1 AYWSL
6 KEESWNP
13 RDPFWKKSWK
23 YQGLQRVKFFLWLA
37 SKQKLL
43 TNVECVRRG
52 IGQNS
57 TCSVCGKEPEDTL
70 HVLRDCSAA
79 KGIWK
84 HIIPDNQLF
93 RFFFGTLD
101 DWFSI
106 NLDCHVKLSIRG
118 HELSHCSYRHTSDS
132 DITLGEMWVHLF
144 IDGVVANDN
153 GHVSAGG
160 VIRYHHGNWILGFTR
175 YLGRCS
181 IFEAELWGI

>member
-13 RDPFWKKSWK
+13 RDPFWKRSWK

-70 HVLRDCSAA
+70 YVLRDCSAA
-79 KGIWK
+79 KEIWK

-93 RFFFGTLD
+93 R
-101 DWFSI
+101 
-106 NLDCHVKLSIRG
+106 
-118 HELSHCSYRHTSDS
+118 
-132 DITLGEMWVHLF
+132 
-144 IDGVVANDN
+144 VVANDN

-160 VIRYHHGNWILGFTR
+160 VIRYHHENWILGFTR
-175 YLGRCS
+175 YLGWC
-181 IFEAELWGI
+181 